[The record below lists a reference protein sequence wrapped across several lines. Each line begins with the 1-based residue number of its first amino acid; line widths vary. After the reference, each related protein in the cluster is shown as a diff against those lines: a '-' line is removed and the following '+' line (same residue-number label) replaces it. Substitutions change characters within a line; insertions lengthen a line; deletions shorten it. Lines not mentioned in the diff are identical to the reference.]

1 MILTDTAPVIAM
13 GSGRIIP
20 GISARSKP
28 FLEELSGET
37 EQNSS
42 RKTDQITQGEKTMVH
57 LLPPE
62 QEHLHLPL
70 TELLRLDE
78 QIEAAVVAM
87 RPLNQAHVQQLVGSD
102 MAHWPEILV
111 VRCDAGYLVVDGNHR
126 WQAAQ
131 IKQVE
136 TIQAHVQSFPDE
148 QAVIDAAFRSN
159 LIHGLQASPSTRGAY
174 ACWLHTT
181 FPTLSQE
188 KLARLT
194 GLTQGAVSKAL
205 AKQVAR
211 LQEAGTPDA
220 SQASGK
226 QAVRRFLA
234 GALRFLSEVE
244 PLSDEELLALLP
256 SEDRAKMGRLAR
268 LLGPAPVGAGSLRL
282 RQFLPPHD

>member
-1 MILTDTAPVIAM
+1 
-13 GSGRIIP
+13 
-20 GISARSKP
+20 
-28 FLEELSGET
+28 
-37 EQNSS
+37 
-42 RKTDQITQGEKTMVH
+42 MVH

-78 QIEAAVVAM
+78 QIPAAVVAM
-87 RPLNQAHVQQLVGSD
+87 RPLNQAHVQQLAASE
-102 MAHWPEILV
+102 MAQWPEILV

-131 IKQVE
+131 IKQAA
-136 TIQAHVQSFPDE
+136 TIQAHCQSFPDE
-148 QAVIDAAFRSN
+148 RAVIDAAFRSN

-188 KLARLT
+188 KIARLT

-205 AKQVAR
+205 AKQAAR
-211 LQEAGTPDA
+211 LQESDA
-220 SQASGK
+220 RDPSQASEK
-226 QAVRRFLA
+226 QAVRRFLTV
-234 GALRFLSEVE
+234 ALRFLSDVE
-244 PLSDEELLALLP
+244 QLSDEELLHLLAL
-256 SEDRAKMGRLAR
+256 EDRAKLGRLAR
-268 LLGPAPVGAGSLRL
+268 LLGPAPIGAGSLRL